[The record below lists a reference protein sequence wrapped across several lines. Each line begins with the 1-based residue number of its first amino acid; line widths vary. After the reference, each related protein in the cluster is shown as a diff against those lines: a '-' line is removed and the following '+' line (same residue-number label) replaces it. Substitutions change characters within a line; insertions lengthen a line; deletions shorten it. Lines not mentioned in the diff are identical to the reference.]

1 MADTAVKQLL
11 DTINDLRHRVGILE
25 RRLNETA
32 GTPHFWREDTMAS
45 AVARHWSYTDLWEV
59 PTITAETDEWA
70 TITLT
75 QWPRT
80 AREAAE
86 EALIRVNTDIR
97 NQYIT
102 AWATVADN
110 IVLDYSA
117 IRNAPNAVTHIQS
130 APDAL
135 IVDFVDWQRQFIP
148 LCISR
153 QWMM

>member
-11 DTINDLRHRVGILE
+11 DTINDLRHRVEILE
-25 RRLNETA
+25 MRSNNPEPPRY
-32 GTPHFWREDTMAS
+32 WREDTMAS
-45 AVARHWSYTDLWEV
+45 AVAVHWTYTDLWEA
-59 PTITAETDEWA
+59 PIIAETEEWA

-75 QWPRT
+75 NWWPRT

-102 AWATVADN
+102 TWATVRDN

-130 APDAL
+130 ASDAL
-135 IVDFVDWQRQFIP
+135 IVDFADWQRQFIP
-148 LCISR
+148 LHISR